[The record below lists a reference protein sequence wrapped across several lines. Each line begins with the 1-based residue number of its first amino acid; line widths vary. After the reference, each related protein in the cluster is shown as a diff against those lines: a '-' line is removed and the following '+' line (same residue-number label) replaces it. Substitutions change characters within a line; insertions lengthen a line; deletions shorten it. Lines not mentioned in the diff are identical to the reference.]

1 MKENMEI
8 KKIKSNL
15 QMDEFYFSEC
25 SIEHSKKVKNGDY
38 NADLQREIKQTSEHQ
53 YEVILT
59 LTVNKEDLNLKVVA
73 NAKFSYEDEDE
84 DTERERKVIAMNT
97 VAIMFPFIRSQVTLL
112 TSQPGMV
119 PMVLPPINTAKLVS

>member
-1 MKENMEI
+1 MEI

-84 DTERERKVIAMNT
+84 DNERERKVIEMNT
-97 VAIMFPFIRSQVTLL
+97 VAIMFASVDKGIHNKT
-112 TSQPGMV
+112 TKYG
-119 PMVLPPINTAKLVS
+119 LPTY